1 MIFNLWLAIAMS
13 RTTSRPFPVV
23 SLAHVEV
30 LFSGVEKRQMGGG
43 MAKSRLRKAK
53 TTDGLRE

>member
-1 MIFNLWLAIAMS
+1 MNFYLWLAIPVS

-23 SLAHVEV
+23 SLAHIDV
-30 LFSGVEKRQMGGG
+30 LFSGVEKKRMGKG

-53 TTDGLRE
+53 TTDGLRK